1 MSNEYQ
7 QDERGVIIVFTLIL
21 LGVLLSVAL
30 SFFYFIL
37 LDIKKAR
44 AIDNSTVAY
53 YAADAGVERSLYI
66 IKKQEAAS
74 STSAL
79 RIIYNQST
87 AGGDGIFSLANG
99 SEWDVNESSDFEKN
113 FFRQRLV
120 NGESVKL
127 YFLNRQG
134 QGGDPKS
141 FGLRWFR
148 SLAASPNSKMQV
160 AINQLMP
167 QFYQNDQTLQT
178 LVYYAEDN
186 SIVTEDSSGAV
197 AFCYNFR
204 DCNINSDNCE
214 TALPNPVDYVV
225 ELKALGEIETDDV
238 DHLSVMAYS
247 DADCQTTSTYG
258 VTNLTL
264 KSRGVFNNNRQII
277 VAHIPPL
284 DPLSGLFGFV
294 LFSEN
299 DITKE

>member
-1 MSNEYQ
+1 MINQ
-7 QDERGVIIVFTLIL
+7 CRQDERGVIIVFTLIL

-79 RIIYNQST
+79 RNIYSQST
-87 AGGDGIFSLANG
+87 VNEDGVFSLTNNA
-99 SEWDVNESSDFEKN
+99 EWDINESSDFEKN

-127 YFLNRQG
+127 YFLNRQA
-134 QGGDPKS
+134 QNSDPKS
-141 FGLRWFR
+141 FGLRWYR
-148 SLAASPNSKMQV
+148 SLAASPNLKMQV

-167 QFYQNDQTLQT
+167 QFYQNEQTLQT

-186 SIVTEDSSGAV
+186 SIITDDSSDAV
-197 AFCYNFR
+197 TFCYNFR
-204 DCNINSDNCE
+204 DCDINSNNCE
-214 TALPNPVDYVV
+214 ATLPNPVDYVV

-238 DHLSVMAYS
+238 DHLSVIAYS
-247 DADCQTTSTYG
+247 DADCLTTSTYG

-264 KSRGVFNNNRQII
+264 KSRGIFNNNRQII